1 MDCPRCKGFM
11 VDEWCG
17 ELEVEAFLRRCVNC
31 GAILDPTIARNQ
43 GAPSDARRPDF
54 GLLVA
59 SSVTSAPPMTFDFLT
74 IDVSTPRERRSS
86 HGLPTVQGIYGG

>member
-43 GAPSDARRPDF
+43 GTPSDARRPMT
-54 GLLVA
+54 VA
-59 SSVTSAPPMTFDFLT
+59 S
-74 IDVSTPRERRSS
+74 
-86 HGLPTVQGIYGG
+86 